1 MATTGVQN
9 LSDVDSCMQW
19 VHDLK
24 LKSDQGTRYT
34 QGMLHSRYVTLKV
47 CYTPGK
53 GNCAAKRELIYT
65 NGLKDL
71 NYTNMTVILFD
82 PNI

>member
-34 QGMLHSRYVTLKV
+34 QGMLHSRYVTLLVKEIV
-47 CYTPGK
+47 LQ
-53 GNCAAKRELIYT
+53 RE
-65 NGLKDL
+65 N
-71 NYTNMTVILFD
+71 
-82 PNI
+82 